1 MDEFQQ
7 QLRQQYQIFTDRPP
21 VQNKIQAVLDCL
33 KKIKQQQLP
42 AQPLPALT
50 FSIKTILA
58 DPRLM
63 PLDDLFSQLR
73 QYLIVNFG
81 LWSLPNQAFIRDLN
95 AFIHGRPTL
104 EIMAGN
110 ALISAGLQQEGQIIQ
125 TTDTLKWQGQDNQ
138 RPHPWCSVQTLDA
151 LTAVQTIPATVIIM
165 SWAPDT
171 DNQDYQLLNYLRQE
185 NFQGD
190 LIVIGEANGAT
201 NSADFWQTAQL
212 EKNKQL
218 NQNYRSLDNIQE
230 AVYLVQ

>member
-7 QLRQQYQIFTDRPP
+7 QLRQQYQIFADRPL
-21 VQNKIQAVLDCL
+21 VQDKIQAVLDCL

-42 AQPLPALT
+42 AQPLPVLT
-50 FSIKTILA
+50 FSINAILA

-81 LWSLPNQAFIRDLN
+81 IWSLPNQAFIRDLS

-110 ALISAGLQQEGQIIQ
+110 ALISACLQQASQIIQ

-138 RPHPWCSVQTLDA
+138 SPHPWCSVQTLDA

-212 EKNKQL
+212 EKNKHL

>member
-7 QLRQQYQIFTDRPP
+7 QLRQQYQIFADRPS

-33 KKIKQQQLP
+33 KWLTQKQLP
-42 AQPLPALT
+42 TQPLPALT
-50 FSIKTILA
+50 YSVKAILA

-81 LWSLPNQAFIRDLN
+81 IWSLPNQAFIHDLKT
-95 AFIHGRPTL
+95 FIQGRPAL

-110 ALISAGLQQEGQIIQ
+110 ALISAELQQQGQSIQ
-125 TTDTLKWQGQDNQ
+125 TTDTLEWQDQDNQ
-138 RPHPWCSVQTLDA
+138 RPHPWCSVQALDA
-151 LTAVQTIPATVIIM
+151 LIAVQTIPASVIIM

-171 DNQDYQLLNYLRQE
+171 DKQDYQLLTWLRQE

-201 NSADFWQTAQL
+201 NSAEFWQTAQL
-212 EKNKQL
+212 KKNKQL